1 MTPPSLAVLAHID
14 RTFPLARGPVILVNM
29 IDMVW
34 SVNRVDECD
43 GGNGTW
49 RKDDGTKQPMIGT
62 GTRMYIHFLLAAG
75 SRARATQ

>member
-14 RTFPLARGPVILVNM
+14 RTFPLARGTVILVNM

-34 SVNRVDECD
+34 SVNRVDGCD

-62 GTRMYIHFLLAAG
+62 GTPFLLAAG
-75 SRARATQ
+75 SRARATRAQ